1 MTLQNYVARLADVL
15 RSRQDVVV
23 EDFHL
28 TLTTAGAIM
37 QARIRFYDNSVL
49 SVVEEI
55 EQAGLRIVRRLTY
68 KFHYQ
73 HADGTLTFRYDD
85 APHHRHLSSF
95 PHHKHVGDSVT
106 DAEPPDLADVLREID
121 ALIYPVNGA

>member
-1 MTLQNYVARLADVL
+1 MTLQNYVARLADL
-15 RSRQDVVV
+15 LSARQDVVV
-23 EDFHL
+23 EDFQL
-28 TLTTAGAIM
+28 TLTTAGTIL
-37 QARIRFYDNSVL
+37 QARVRFYDDSVL

-73 HADGTLTFRYDD
+73 HADGILIFRYDD
-85 APHHRHLSSF
+85 APHHRHLSSH
-95 PHHKHVGDSVT
+95 PHHKHIGDSVI

-121 ALIYPVNGA
+121 ALIYPANGA